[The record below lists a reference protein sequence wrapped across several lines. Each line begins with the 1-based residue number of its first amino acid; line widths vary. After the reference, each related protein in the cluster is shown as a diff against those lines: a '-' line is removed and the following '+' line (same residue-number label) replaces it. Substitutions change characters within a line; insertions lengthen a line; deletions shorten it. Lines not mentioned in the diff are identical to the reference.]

1 METEHNCHSVKHGP
15 RSRQS
20 AVTTCKSALS
30 ARKFSSYKRNL
41 MCILMDQTLLC
52 IGAFGLWF
60 LFIFLFFDYVVCFSF
75 FFLLRVLDKAEYSAF
90 ESTLNSPIVSYRII
104 E

>member
-1 METEHNCHSVKHGP
+1 
-15 RSRQS
+15 
-20 AVTTCKSALS
+20 
-30 ARKFSSYKRNL
+30 

-90 ESTLNSPIVSYRII
+90 ESTLNSTIVSGRVVGLTPLLRRSTSAFVLPFCRAIAQLDNAF
-104 E
+104 